1 MAEIV
6 GADFLSNPRMSGGGD
21 VSLPEL
27 STVDCGSGGVLDFGA
42 GGGAAPAPALFPS
55 MADAGIPQTKEGL
68 NNLNADFFNPAP
80 ASSVPKMSDELL
92 MKRKYEILRKF
103 DRLRKLG
110 CPMRKTFTL
119 DSPIDEMELELNYI
133 KKEKE
138 MDRSIKQYCDWYISG
153 MSGLEWS
160 SKNLDMMKAFGLQ
173 LDGLSESAQMNVS
186 DLEEDFEELYEL
198 YGDKLKFHPLIRIPI
213 HICKT
218 VYMVHITNQ
227 MVQKAPIPNMSEIL
241 KTNPEIARQL
251 ASAAMQQQTATN
263 NAGAATTR
271 AAAVRS
277 DLGASAAGASAMAG
291 LNQYL
296 SGMVPPPPQ
305 QTHAPRQIPTQVK
318 SAIKLPTQARPAA
331 VMAAPPN
338 IDDLLRSVG
347 AGASAGAKTVSVSA
361 NANAGAGANNGFT
374 APKKGGS
381 TGKNSVTIK
390 L

>member
-1 MAEIV
+1 MGDIV
-6 GADFLSNPRMSGGGD
+6 GIDFLSNPRMTGGD

-27 STVDCGSGGVLDFGA
+27 STVDFGSGGVLDFGA
-42 GGGAAPAPALFPS
+42 TSASSGNAAAPTLFPTFS
-55 MADAGIPQTKEGL
+55 ETGPAQTKEGL
-68 NNLNADFFNPAP
+68 NNLNADFFNAAPAAS

-119 DSPIDEMELELNYI
+119 ESPIEEMELELNYI

-241 KTNPEIARQL
+241 KTNPDIARQL
-251 ASAAMQQQTATN
+251 ASAAMQQQTTTN
-263 NAGAATTR
+263 NANAGATR
-271 AAAVRS
+271 AGAVRS
-277 DLGASAAGASAMAG
+277 DLNAGTAAMAG

-305 QTHAPRQIPTQVK
+305 QTHTPRQIPTQVK
-318 SAIKLPTQARPAA
+318 SAIKLPNSSRPVASTGT
-331 VMAAPPN
+331 VMAPPPN

-347 AGASAGAKTVSVSA
+347 SGSGEKKVVSVA
-361 NANAGAGANNGFT
+361 NAGANNGFT